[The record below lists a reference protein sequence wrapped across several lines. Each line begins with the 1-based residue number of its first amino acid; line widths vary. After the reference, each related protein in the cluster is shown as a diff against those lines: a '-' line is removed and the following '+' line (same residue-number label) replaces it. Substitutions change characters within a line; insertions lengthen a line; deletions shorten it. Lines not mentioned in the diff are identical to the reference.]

1 MTISAYSGCL
11 PNSALTHLLLLPLIK
26 LFEWYKSLAIT
37 PKVKED
43 NQCNPKRYYHTTS
56 RVSPSPSSS
65 SSHARFWIES
75 SLCSGLD
82 ATINFSCGMQY
93 QLQPGLPPLILVW
106 QSNINYS
113 PAERMFSDNR
123 HPKAYLFHPPTLIHS
138 ISASYSGIFIPVKVV
153 TGTLHPGGA
162 IPSSPYNCTTARAV
176 VVTPYKESTPHY
188 HCCVEWIQ
196 SGDLNFVHLS
206 LVIPLD
212 AMPVCCE
219 YLRSAFVLNL

>member
-1 MTISAYSGCL
+1 MTPLSLYNQKTVVSIHMTISAYSGCL

-153 TGTLHPGGA
+153 T
-162 IPSSPYNCTTARAV
+162 V
-176 VVTPYKESTPHY
+176 HY
-188 HCCVEWIQ
+188 ILGEQFPAHHTIVPQQE
-196 SGDLNFVHLS
+196 LL
-206 LVIPLD
+206 L
-212 AMPVCCE
+212 
-219 YLRSAFVLNL
+219 